1 MMDMPRGLENPH
13 QHAAQKGW
21 LSHYKPF
28 VIVLWM
34 HKSWKLDK
42 PTSLLKDCI
51 SSTQTCFMYCKSH
64 QQVWLTLQYTLESFV
79 EKRKAGYEYKPYKGG
94 EIDDPSQGRAPEAWE
109 MEVKFK
115 ELFKKQDEKLEVP
128 HTSTVRVSRAR
139 IKVNMPDP
147 IRVRSGLAG
156 KRWPE
161 AGQMTHAH
169 WLVSRP
175 DPFGPNLA
183 QSARTKSDLGWFCTI
198 LCGTSME
205 ERNRV

>member
-1 MMDMPRGLENPH
+1 MNT
-13 QHAAQKGW
+13 
-21 LSHYKPF
+21 
-28 VIVLWM
+28 V
-34 HKSWKLDK
+34 
-42 PTSLLKDCI
+42 
-51 SSTQTCFMYCKSH
+51 
-64 QQVWLTLQYTLESFV
+64 QYSLESFV

-139 IKVNMPDP
+139 IRVNMPDP
-147 IRVRSGLAG
+147 ICIWSGLAG

-161 AGQMTHAH
+161 AGQMTHAPR
-169 WLVSRP
+169 LASSRP
-175 DPFGPNLA
+175 DPSGQNLT

-198 LCGTSME
+198 ISWTSVE
-205 ERNRV
+205 ERNQVGNW

>member
-1 MMDMPRGLENPH
+1 M
-13 QHAAQKGW
+13 
-21 LSHYKPF
+21 
-28 VIVLWM
+28 
-34 HKSWKLDK
+34 
-42 PTSLLKDCI
+42 
-51 SSTQTCFMYCKSH
+51 
-64 QQVWLTLQYTLESFV
+64 

-156 KRWPE
+156 KHWPE
-161 AGQMTHAH
+161 AGQMTRAC
-169 WLVSRP
+169 WPVSSP
-175 DPFGPNLA
+175 DPFGPNLT

-198 LCGTSME
+198 LSGTSVE
-205 ERNRV
+205 ERN